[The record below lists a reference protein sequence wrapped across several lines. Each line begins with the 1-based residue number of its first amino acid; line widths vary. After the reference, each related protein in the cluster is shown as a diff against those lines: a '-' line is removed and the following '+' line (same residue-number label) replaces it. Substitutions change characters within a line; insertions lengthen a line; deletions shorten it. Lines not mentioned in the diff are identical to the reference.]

1 MCRFNLLVGIVSA
14 GARRPANSPA
24 NVLAGVGEKRRI
36 KKHRYL
42 LSKAA
47 HLVID
52 EADDASR
59 PLSPNHTEWLW

>member
-1 MCRFNLLVGIVSA
+1 MCGFSPLVRYVSE
-14 GARRPANSPA
+14 GCDPANSPA
-24 NVLAGVGEKRRI
+24 NVLAGVGEKRLI
-36 KKHRYL
+36 KKYRDL
-42 LSKAA
+42 LPKAA